1 MLDLN
6 LDYGDRNYYFET
18 TIVPEY
24 LFCLI
29 PQTNHSYNIHFL
41 EDTTIFQSR
50 TDICLE
56 SSRRTTLEGRGLRL
70 QVPLFSS
77 QCTFFDSPKC
87 PFKKGG
93 ASMVKGQA
101 FLKRGGLTLFL
112 FHFFK
117 VYHFYIQTL
126 LYPLQNCVVLHLK
139 KNFFFL
145 SP

>member
-41 EDTTIFQSR
+41 EDVTIFQGR

-56 SSRRTTLEGRGLRL
+56 SSKKDYSGGKGAEVVSALVLKSMY
-70 QVPLFSS
+70 PFW
-77 QCTFFDSPKC
+77 FPKM
-87 PFKKGG
+87 PF
-93 ASMVKGQA
+93 
-101 FLKRGGLTLFL
+101 
-112 FHFFK
+112 
-117 VYHFYIQTL
+117 
-126 LYPLQNCVVLHLK
+126 
-139 KNFFFL
+139 
-145 SP
+145 